1 MNYWLD
7 SCRNVVVFDKY
18 IKNVLLCL
26 QNPRRITVDFQ
37 LIGLWTISWLH
48 FYTFG
53 LIFSWL
59 EMCVCFVFTVIQRG
73 KKNEVKTLSTHS
85 LLPFSYFIHNALH
98 VNQSIHIIICSP
110 STDRSRGC
118 VGRRYK
124 SCIYYVWV
132 DQSFNAKQV
141 GDLREMLML
150 IALTFQTCH
159 VQTLMAGTVGWV
171 GIILFRRTDVKAF
184 IRALIWSHIIWRAA
198 YLS

>member
-1 MNYWLD
+1 MSPKPKEDYSRFPINWIVNHKLTPFLYVWL
-7 SCRNVVVFDKY
+7 
-18 IKNVLLCL
+18 
-26 QNPRRITVDFQ
+26 DFQ
-37 LIGLWTISWLH
+37 LIRNV
-48 FYTFG
+48 
-53 LIFSWL
+53 
-59 EMCVCFVFTVIQRG
+59 CVFVLSLQSFKEE

-159 VQTLMAGTVGWV
+159 VETLMAGTVGWV